1 MTKQDL
7 SLLREHGLEA
17 APLYTISYSDS
28 DKVDEGP
35 LYVPA
40 SQVLKL
46 LRDAPVVL
54 AQEFKE
60 SGLTDEHGYGWCA
73 WEKSTRWTGETHTAL
88 LVGIKPIVPKTIEQK
103 ILEILADHSKSSAQA
118 LADIRYI
125 VESSNGER

>member
-1 MTKQDL
+1 MDRADRDL
-7 SLLREHGLEA
+7 LKELGLERN
-17 APLYTISYSDS
+17 DS
-28 DKVDEGP
+28 DNFIAKPD
-35 LYVPA
+35 YFIAA
-40 SQVLKL
+40 SRVAKI